1 MDYYN
6 KLNSSIQNSINDY
19 GLQYHLKY
27 FEEIVK
33 LAYIIIENT
42 PKLDLKEY
50 SSNVS
55 LNTSIQTVVNFFN
68 SIKPEYSYMF
78 QNILQEKNIQHI
90 EQKEV
95 NEIVETETQEDNCKI
110 VKSPMVG
117 TFYLKP
123 DPNSNPYVEI
133 GKKVK
138 KGDILCIIEAM
149 KLMNEIECEF
159 DGEIAEILV
168 KDGEMV
174 EYGKPLF
181 KIK

>member
-1 MDYYN
+1 MNYEDIK
-6 KLNSSIQNSINDY
+6 KLIDDMGNSKLTEISIDFPDGTKI
-19 GLQYHLKY
+19 GMKK
-27 FEEIVK
+27 EVK
-33 LAYIIIENT
+33 
-42 PKLDLKEY
+42 
-50 SSNVS
+50 
-55 LNTSIQTVVNFFN
+55 VVE
-68 SIKPEYSYMF
+68 K
-78 QNILQEKNIQHI
+78 LQEKNIQHI

-149 KLMNEIECEF
+149 KLMNEIESEY
-159 DGEIAEILV
+159 DGKITEIYV
-168 KDGEMV
+168 KDGEPV
-174 EYGKPLF
+174 EYGTELF
-181 KIK
+181 CIE

>member
-1 MDYYN
+1 MNYEDIK
-6 KLNSSIQNSINDY
+6 KLIDDMGNSKLTEISIDFPDGTKI
-19 GLQYHLKY
+19 GMKK
-27 FEEIVK
+27 EVK
-33 LAYIIIENT
+33 
-42 PKLDLKEY
+42 
-50 SSNVS
+50 
-55 LNTSIQTVVNFFN
+55 VVE
-68 SIKPEYSYMF
+68 KV
-78 QNILQEKNIQHI
+78 QEKNIQHI
-90 EQKEV
+90 EQKEA

-159 DGEIAEILV
+159 DGEIAEIRV
-168 KDGEMV
+168 NDGDIV
-174 EYGKPLF
+174 EYGQPLF

>member
-1 MDYYN
+1 MEYEKIIQLINDFGN
-6 KLNSSIQNSINDY
+6 SKLNN
-19 GLQYHLKY
+19 LKLD
-27 FEEIVK
+27 FPDGTKIDMSKNEEKVK
-33 LAYIIIENT
+33 IIET
-42 PKLDLKEY
+42 STDLNKE
-50 SSNVS
+50 
-55 LNTSIQTVVNFFN
+55 L
-68 SIKPEYSYMF
+68 
-78 QNILQEKNIQHI
+78 QNEVEVTENAKEKNNLNSGNII
-90 EQKEV
+90 
-95 NEIVETETQEDNCKI
+95 T
-110 VKSPMVG
+110 SPMVG

>member
-1 MDYYN
+1 MNYEDIK
-6 KLNSSIQNSINDY
+6 KLIDDMGNSKLTEISIDFPDGTKI
-19 GLQYHLKY
+19 GMK
-27 FEEIVK
+27 
-33 LAYIIIENT
+33 
-42 PKLDLKEY
+42 
-50 SSNVS
+50 
-55 LNTSIQTVVNFFN
+55 
-68 SIKPEYSYMF
+68 
-78 QNILQEKNIQHI
+78 
-90 EQKEV
+90 KEV

-159 DGEIAEILV
+159 DGEITEILV

>member
-27 FEEIVK
+27 FDEIVK

-78 QNILQEKNIQHI
+78 QNILQEKNIYND
-90 EQKEV
+90 KEDYSV
-95 NEIVETETQEDNCKI
+95 KFYKI
-110 VKSPMVG
+110 LDKNYKVWH
-117 TFYLKP
+117 
-123 DPNSNPYVEI
+123 NSFRRW
-133 GKKVK
+133 
-138 KGDILCIIEAM
+138 D
-149 KLMNEIECEF
+149 F
-159 DGEIAEILV
+159 
-168 KDGEMV
+168 
-174 EYGKPLF
+174 
-181 KIK
+181 